1 MLKAIV
7 HALFAA
13 MSSTGFAARFA
24 AGSAATPAARSTAF
38 FAALFAA
45 LLVAAGAAQAQVR
58 EHTIKLA
65 LAITGDNPQT
75 RGAAYFKSEVERLSG
90 GRMTVTLFPG
100 SQLGPDLQVLS
111 GLRAGAIEAQLT
123 TTSLLGGIDRAFNV
137 YDIPFLFREFRELY
151 AVSDGEPG
159 RRMREIGQA
168 NGFVILNLHS
178 GAWRNLTNRTRAVAS
193 ARDIQGLKLR
203 TLQSPVF
210 IDFWKALGA
219 NPVALPFPEL
229 YTALE
234 QGTVDGQENADG
246 VTVFAKLT
254 EVQKHYTNTQH
265 SAYVGVLLFSGP
277 VWQRLN
283 EDERALL
290 RQAGTA
296 SERFWRQA
304 LVDNE
309 AVLLRRLGEK
319 LTVTLLTPA
328 ARAEIERLAQP
339 VIEKA
344 MGAVEPELAR
354 QVRSAIGSVRE
365 QR

>member
-7 HALFAA
+7 HVLLA
-13 MSSTGFAARFA
+13 
-24 AGSAATPAARSTAF
+24 
-38 FAALFAA
+38 AA
-45 LLVAAGAAQAQVR
+45 LLAAGGAGAQVR

-65 LAITGDNPQT
+65 FAISGDNPQT
-75 RGAAYFKSEVERLSG
+75 RGAAFFKSEVERLSG
-90 GRMTVTLFPG
+90 GRMTVTLYPG

-137 YDIPFLFREFRELY
+137 YDIPFLFRDFRELY

-159 RRMREIGQA
+159 RRLRDIGQE

-178 GAWRNLTNRTRAVAS
+178 GAWRNLTNRTRPVAS
-193 ARDIQGLKLR
+193 VQDIKGLKLR
-203 TLQSPVF
+203 TLQSAVF

-234 QGTVDGQENADG
+234 QGTVDGQENANG

-254 EVQKHYTNTQH
+254 EVQKHYTATQH
-265 SAYVGVLLFSGP
+265 NAYVGVLLFSGP

-283 EDERALL
+283 EDERSVL
-290 RQAGTA
+290 RQAG
-296 SERFWRQA
+296 SSSQQFWRQA
-304 LVDNE
+304 LVDND
-309 AVLLRRLGEK
+309 AVLLRTIGQK
-319 LTVTLLTPA
+319 LTVTPLSPV
-328 ARAEIERLAQP
+328 ARAEMERLAQP
-339 VIEKA
+339 VIDKYMA
-344 MGAVEPELAR
+344 ALDPDLAR
-354 QVRSAIGSVRE
+354 QVRAAIASVRE
-365 QR
+365 R

>member
-7 HALFAA
+7 HAL
-13 MSSTGFAARFA
+13 
-24 AGSAATPAARSTAF
+24 
-38 FAALFAA
+38 LAA
-45 LLVAAGAAQAQVR
+45 LLLAAGAAQAQVPAQVR
-58 EHTIKLA
+58 EHSIKLA
-65 LAITGDNPQT
+65 LAIAGDNPQT

-90 GRMTVTLFPG
+90 GRMTVTLYPG

-137 YDIPFLFREFRELY
+137 YDVPFLFRDFRELY

-168 NGFVILNLHS
+168 QGFIVLNLHS
-178 GAWRNLTNRTRAVAS
+178 GAWRNLTNRTRPVAS

-210 IDFWKALGA
+210 IEFWKALGA

-246 VTVFAKLT
+246 VTVFARLT

-283 EDERALL
+283 EDERAVL
-290 RQAGTA
+290 RQAGA
-296 SERFWRQA
+296 SSQRYFRQA

-309 AVLLRRLGEK
+309 AVLLRTLGEK

-328 ARAEIERLAQP
+328 ARTEIERLAQP
-339 VIEKA
+339 VIEKSMA
-344 MGAVEPELAR
+344 ALDPELAR
-354 QVRSAIGSVRE
+354 QVRAAIASVRE
-365 QR
+365 R